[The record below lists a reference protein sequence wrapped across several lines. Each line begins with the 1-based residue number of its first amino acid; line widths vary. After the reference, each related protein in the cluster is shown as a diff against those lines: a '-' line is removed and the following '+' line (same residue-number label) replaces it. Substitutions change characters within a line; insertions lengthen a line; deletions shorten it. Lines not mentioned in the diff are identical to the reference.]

1 MNHSKGFGKKAVL
14 FLGMV
19 TAVTLLFAV
28 AAFAGWNTTDNG
40 KKVTYTDETGTAV
53 TGFRMIK
60 KDGYYFDKDG
70 FLQTGW
76 KSTEDGFRYFSRQG
90 SQIHAV
96 FRSMT
101 L

>member
-40 KKVTYTDETGTAV
+40 KKVTYTDETGRAV
-53 TGFRMIK
+53 TGYRMIM
-60 KDGYYFDKDG
+60 KDGQRDFRKRTMPPAPPMPIPSRRSSG
-70 FLQTGW
+70 TMAWTVTTGW
-76 KSTEDGFRYFSRQG
+76 
-90 SQIHAV
+90 
-96 FRSMT
+96 